1 MKKILIIFV
10 LIAVSVSITT
20 VYAQNQYQIPSWV
33 KEVAGFWAEGKINDA
48 DFGEGLA
55 FLIDNGMIKVPLIQE
70 LENRISQLEN
80 ENRVLQGL
88 KKNPEPTPSS
98 SITVSTDRFHY
109 EEGDIIVI
117 SGKVP
122 VILGNTPV
130 TLQLFSGR
138 YLIAIEQTTVAQ
150 DGSFT
155 KAFFPDI
162 LWEQGDITVEAS
174 YQEYKAET
182 KFSYTTKPTYSN
194 YQNCDPSYP
203 DVCIPPYPPDLD
215 CGEIG
220 YSNFRVIQP
229 DPHRFDRDNDGIGCE
244 S

>member
-1 MKKILIIFV
+1 MPNPNFVISLTISCWVKSFALSINLLVQEFV
-10 LIAVSVSITT
+10 LGSNFWVIFSI
-20 VYAQNQYQIPSWV
+20 PP
-33 KEVAGFWAEGKINDA
+33 F
-48 DFGEGLA
+48 
-55 FLIDNGMIKVPLIQE
+55 
-70 LENRISQLEN
+70 
-80 ENRVLQGL
+80 
-88 KKNPEPTPSS
+88 

-122 VILGNTPV
+122 VIVGNTPV
-130 TLQLFSGR
+130 TLQLFSGSD
-138 YLIAIEQTTVAQ
+138 LIAIEQTTVAQ

-162 LWEQGDITVEAS
+162 LWEQGNITVEAS

-220 YSNFRVIQP
+220 YSNFIVIQP
-229 DPHRFDRDNDGIGCE
+229 DPHRFDTDYDGIGCE